1 MRAHLKKNFGFTL
14 IELLVVISI
23 ISLLSSIIFTVLD
36 DTKSKAKDVAVKAGA
51 REFEKLFQMEY
62 NDTGSYL
69 NLEKWWISSSSS
81 CNSAGFGGTYASQAL
96 SICKNIFAN
105 AAPRSGGSVFF
116 GPFPKDSQKYAIEA
130 YLSTGHWFC
139 VGSSGTS
146 NNVDYWISTLNGDDI
161 SSIPRRWSEAPIGCN
176 YNP

>member
-1 MRAHLKKNFGFTL
+1 MKNYLKKNLGFTL

-23 ISLLSSIIFTVLD
+23 ISLLSSIVFTVLN

-51 REFEKLFQMEY
+51 KEFEKLFQMEY

-69 NLEKWWISSSSS
+69 NLEKWWISPSSS

-116 GPFPKDSQKYAIEA
+116 GPYPKDSQKYTIEI
-130 YLSTGHWFC
+130 YLNNGLWFC
-139 VGSSGTS
+139 TGISGTS
-146 NNVDYWISTLNGDDI
+146 DNVADAP
-161 SSIPRRWSEAPIGCN
+161 SSYSLGCN
-176 YNP
+176 LNP